1 MAMAAGALEFPSASL
16 TSPSSLSLS
25 VASCTRSTGAFGA
38 DADAGTDA
46 NCGGYRGG
54 NAVGVDGACGVGGS
68 EGGGKL
74 RPGSGGGIMPA
85 GMLFCISCNHSGGI
99 CGGQLKACSRLV
111 LRRQAGANTRDD
123 GSLTSRGE
131 LRQAVLIR
139 GMPRLGCVWL
149 QLWLRVGL

>member
-25 VASCTRSTGAFGA
+25 STGAFVAGA
-38 DADAGTDA
+38 DAGADA

-99 CGGQLKACSRLV
+99 CGGQLKACSRLA

-139 GMPRLGCVWL
+139 GMPGLDCVWL